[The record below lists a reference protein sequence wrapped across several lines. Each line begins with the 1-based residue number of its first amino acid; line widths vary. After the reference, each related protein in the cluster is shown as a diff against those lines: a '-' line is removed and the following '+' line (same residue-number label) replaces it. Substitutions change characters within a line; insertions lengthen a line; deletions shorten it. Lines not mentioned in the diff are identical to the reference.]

1 MWDERFAGDD
11 YFYGT
16 APNAFLQSNAGLLR
30 TGMSALSLAEG
41 EGRNAVWLAA
51 QGLDVTAVDAS
62 AVGLAKAARLAEE
75 RGVGLRTL
83 VADLAT
89 WDIPA
94 GAYDIV
100 VAIFIQFAPP
110 PVRDR
115 LFAGMVNALKPGG
128 LLLLQ
133 GYRTEQPRYGTGGPK
148 APELLYTEALLRNAF
163 AALQIERLS
172 MHDSEISEGSGH
184 HGMSALIDLVARKP
198 L

>member
-172 MHDSEISEGSGH
+172 VHDSEISEGRGH

>member
-1 MWDERFAGDD
+1 MWDEKFAGDD

-133 GYRTEQPRYGTGGPK
+133 GYRTEQPRYGTGGPNRVMK
-148 APELLYTEALLRNAF
+148 
-163 AALQIERLS
+163 
-172 MHDSEISEGSGH
+172 
-184 HGMSALIDLVARKP
+184 
-198 L
+198 

>member
-172 MHDSEISEGSGH
+172 VHDSEISEGSGH

>member
-172 MHDSEISEGSGH
+172 VHDSEISEGSGH
-184 HGMSALIDLVARKP
+184 HGISALIDLVARKP